1 MGFAKRIGKPDPEVY
16 VDTGKWKAR
25 QGGNGLASAND
36 VKIKFT
42 NCTAEEH
49 AKIYRL
55 VRPFDDELVGMFVP
69 FGRVAPE
76 LGKKYYA
83 RLLCLTIAQM
93 SQSYLFNRLT
103 KMDMIMP
110 LKCGQ

>member
-1 MGFAKRIGKPDPEVY
+1 MPEQSKKWRDFLVGFAKRIGKPDPEVY

-76 LGKKYYA
+76 
-83 RLLCLTIAQM
+83 
-93 SQSYLFNRLT
+93 
-103 KMDMIMP
+103 
-110 LKCGQ
+110 

>member
-1 MGFAKRIGKPDPEVY
+1 MSFAKRIGKPDPEIY

-55 VRPFDDELVGMFVP
+55 VRPFDDELIGMFVP

-76 LGKKYYA
+76 LGKKYYV
-83 RLLCLTIAQM
+83 RLLYLTIAQT
-93 SQSYLFNRLT
+93 SQSYRFNHLT
-103 KMDMIMP
+103 KRDMTML
-110 LKCGQ
+110 LKCVQ